1 MEITLIFWMDR
12 LPQLLITPVGAL
24 QRLAFTATED
34 DWKMLHEPALTHTR
48 SHARQLCLLTISYAW
63 IWVLRSRRD

>member
-24 QRLAFTATED
+24 RRLAFTATED

-48 SHARQLCLLTISYAW
+48 GHA
-63 IWVLRSRRD
+63 